1 MVSDSGPMES
11 NGRSRDTKSGQFIEE
26 YTRES
31 FLQAIDAE
39 GGLATTS
46 NIADRIGCTHD
57 AAYKRLVAMESE
69 SVVIRRLF
77 GQTLVWRIS
86 SSIER

>member
-1 MVSDSGPMES
+1 MATDNGSVEF
-11 NGRSRDTKSGQFIEE
+11 NGRSRDMKSGQFIEE
-26 YTRES
+26 YPRES

-46 NIADRIGCTHD
+46 NIANRVGCTHD

-69 SVVIRRLF
+69 NIVIRRLF
-77 GQTLVWRIS
+77 GQTLAWRIS
-86 SSIER
+86 SSAER